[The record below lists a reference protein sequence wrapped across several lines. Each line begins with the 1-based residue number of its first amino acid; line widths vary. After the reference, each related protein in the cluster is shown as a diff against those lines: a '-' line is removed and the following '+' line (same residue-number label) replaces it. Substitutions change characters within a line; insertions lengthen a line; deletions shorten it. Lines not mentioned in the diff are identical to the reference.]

1 VCQWTERGDYDL
13 VVELAVKV
21 LREKLLRRVRNRLM
35 NGGSDLGTR
44 GIFDFNTEFDKT
56 VRVQITVS
64 SRVSLEQFI
73 QNLSKP
79 TSQES

>member
-1 VCQWTERGDYDL
+1 
-13 VVELAVKV
+13 
-21 LREKLLRRVRNRLM
+21 M
-35 NGGSDLGTR
+35 NGGSDLGGR
-44 GIFDFNTEFDKT
+44 GVFDFDEKFYEG